1 MANQYPPFTTH
12 MVRDDF
18 YIIDQQGVRC
28 FLFIGED
35 MALLID
41 AGFGGDLKAVCES
54 LTDKPV
60 HLILTHADGDH
71 RGAAGQ
77 FGRVMMHPAEFSYY
91 EMRGAKLPMV
101 IPVWEDDVIDIGTYR
116 FEIVLISGH
125 TPGSIALLEREK
137 RFIITGDTVGTVP
150 VYMFGT
156 GRNMPAY
163 LAAIKKL
170 KTMSDDFDTIYASHG
185 RLNPPKS
192 ILKDLC
198 HLAGEIVNGK
208 YPRPQDAPPHIP
220 DTVKIYTKGN
230 AAFFIEK

>member
-1 MANQYPPFTTH
+1 MANQYPPF
-12 MVRDDF
+12 VPQKIRDDF
-18 YIIDQQGVRC
+18 YVIEQQGVRC
-28 FLFIGED
+28 FLFIGDD
-35 MALLID
+35 MALLVD
-41 AGFGGDLKAVCES
+41 AGFGGDLKSVCES

-71 RGAAGQ
+71 RGADKQ
-77 FGRVMMHPAEFSYY
+77 FGRIMMHPGEFSYY
-91 EMRGAKLPMV
+91 EQRTGKLPQV

-116 FEIVLISGH
+116 FEIMLISGH

-137 RFIITGDTVGTVP
+137 RFIITGDTVGMVP
-150 VYMFGT
+150 VYMFGN

-170 KTMSDDFDTIYASHG
+170 KEASDDFDTIYASHG
-185 RLNPPKS
+185 RLNPPKA

-198 HLAGEIVNGK
+198 QLAGEIVNGK
-208 YPRPQDAPPHIP
+208 YPNPVDAPAHMPE
-220 DTVKIYTKGN
+220 TVKIYAKGS